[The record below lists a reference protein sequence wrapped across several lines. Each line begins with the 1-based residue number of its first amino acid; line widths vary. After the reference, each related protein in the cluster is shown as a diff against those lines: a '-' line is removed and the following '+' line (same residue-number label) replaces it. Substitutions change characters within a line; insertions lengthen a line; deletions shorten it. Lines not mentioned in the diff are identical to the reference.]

1 MRERLVI
8 AIDGPAGAGKSTA
21 ARALAARLGY
31 AYVDSGA
38 MYRAV
43 GLVARERGIDP
54 ADGAALGAVV
64 AHLAITFRPGPEGQ
78 RVLLGGRDVTEAIRA
93 PEAGEWAS
101 RVAAVQAVRARL
113 VERQRGLGAEGGVV
127 MDGRDVGTV
136 VFPDADCK
144 FFLTASVEERAR
156 RRQADVRAA
165 GGADTLAATRQAV
178 EDRDRRDRERAHSPL
193 RPAADAIVV
202 DTSTLTPAEVVERLL
217 ATVRACARA

>member
-54 ADGAALGAVV
+54 ADGAARGAGV
-64 AHLAITFRPGPEGQ
+64 ARLAITFRPGPEGQ

-127 MDGRDVGTV
+127 MDGRDVGTA

-178 EDRDRRDRERAHSPL
+178 EERDRRDRERAHSPL

>member
-64 AHLAITFRPGPEGQ
+64 ARLAITFRPGPEGQ

-127 MDGRDVGTV
+127 MDGRDVGTA

-178 EDRDRRDRERAHSPL
+178 EERDRRDRERAHSPL